1 MLCSDEKL
9 TTAISTAWTTRRSVH
24 WMASVIGVGL
34 NMCGTYTVMQCMFL
48 YLPFTY
54 PKYSASLF
62 AANDLARSC
71 FAAGAVLFSRPMFI
85 TLTVPGGVSLL
96 GGLTVVCIGGIF
108 MLYFY
113 GAALRARSRFAV
125 G

>member
-1 MLCSDEKL
+1 M
-9 TTAISTAWTTRRSVH
+9 
-24 WMASVIGVGL
+24 IGVGL

-54 PKYSASLF
+54 PQYSASLF
-62 AANDLARSC
+62 AANDLARSS

-85 TLTVPGGVSLL
+85 TLTVAGGVSLL

-108 MLYFY
+108 LLYHT
-113 GAALRARSRFAV
+113 GATLRARSKFAV
-125 G
+125 GSGSK